1 MRTEK
6 YKTNTGDAMAD
17 CPGSDSFSL
26 NEFDP
31 YTRQVRISQ
40 RC

>member
-1 MRTEK
+1 MRTDK

-17 CPGSDSFSL
+17 CPGSDRFAI
-26 NEFDP
+26 NEFDLS
-31 YTRQVRISQ
+31 TRQARISQ